1 MTLLPARRGR
11 RTPARPLAATL
22 AGALVGAVLLAG
34 CSGGD
39 EEAAADEPTPEEV
52 LAAAADTLAAT
63 SGVDLTLSTDDLPEG
78 VSGITEADGIAT
90 DAPAFEGTITVI
102 FAGQSVDVPVV
113 AVDGLVYAQLP
124 FTTGYQDIDPGDYG
138 APDPAALVSEES
150 GFGSLLTVTEGVE
163 EGESVRGGSD
173 NTEVLTTYTG
183 TVPGAAM
190 KKVIP
195 SSSGDS
201 FEAEYLVTDD
211 GELRQ
216 AVLTG
221 VFYPDSAEMT
231 YTVDLAAYGTTRDIV
246 AP

>member
-1 MTLLPARRGR
+1 MTFPAARRRR
-11 RTPARPLAATL
+11 RTPSFAIAATL
-22 AGALVGAVLLAG
+22 AGALLLAG
-34 CSGGD
+34 CSGGGD
-39 EEAAADEPTPEEV
+39 DVAADEETPEEV
-52 LAAAADTLAAT
+52 LAAAADTLATT
-63 SGVDLTLSTDDLPEG
+63 SGVDLTLSTEDLPEG
-78 VSGITEADGIAT
+78 VSGITRADGVAT
-90 DAPAFEGTITVI
+90 SAPAFEGTITVI
-102 FAGQSVDVPVV
+102 YAGQSVDVPVV
-113 AVDGLVYAQLP
+113 AVDQVVYAQLP

-150 GFGSLLTVTEGVE
+150 GFGSLLAVTEDVQ

-183 TVPGAAM
+183 TVPGTAM

-201 FEAEYLVTDD
+201 FDAEYLVSED

-231 YTVDLAAYGTTRDIV
+231 YTVDLAGYGSTQDIV

>member
-1 MTLLPARRGR
+1 MTSLTR

-22 AGALVGAVLLAG
+22 AGALAGAALLAG

-39 EEAAADEPTPEEV
+39 QDAAADERTPEEV
-52 LAAAADTLAAT
+52 LAAAADTLATT
-63 SGVDLTLSTDDLPEG
+63 SGVDLTLSTTDLPEG
-78 VSGITEADGIAT
+78 VSGITEAAGIAT
-90 DAPAFEGTITVI
+90 DAPAFEGTLTVMY
-102 FAGQSVDVPVV
+102 AGQSVDVPVI
-113 AVDGLVYAQLP
+113 AVDGIVHAQLP
-124 FTTGYQDIDPGDYG
+124 FTQGYQDIDPGDYG
-138 APDPAALVSEES
+138 APDPAALISEES

-163 EGESVRGGSD
+163 EGESVRGGAD

-190 KKVIP
+190 EKVIP
-195 SSSGDS
+195 SSAGDS
-201 FEAEYLVTDD
+201 FDAEYLVSED

-231 YTVDLAAYGTTRDIV
+231 YTVDLADYGTTKDIV